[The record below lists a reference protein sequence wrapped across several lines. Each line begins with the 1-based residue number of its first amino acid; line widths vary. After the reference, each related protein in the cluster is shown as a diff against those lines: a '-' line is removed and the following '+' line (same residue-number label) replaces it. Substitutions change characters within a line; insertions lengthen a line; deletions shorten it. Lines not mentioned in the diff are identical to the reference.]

1 MSNVPIKFAGGVDA
15 GESLI
20 IKVKTPQGDVGH
32 HAVNVEYLENMGLV
46 GDSETQYVSIVDVE
60 SYDDDSPVDKEY
72 NNGIYL
78 AKASTASEQI
88 GIVIRFGKKFSLKT
102 LPDVQFYISDVDL
115 EGDYDGISWDSIF
128 TQPER
133 DDFDFSDENQTL
145 TNGDIEIL
153 EKDYIQTFEFT
164 FKKDIEKGKFYYFKN
179 GSDVS
184 GFELAGFDKPNIS
197 SAIITS
203 GYGSGLSELS
213 NGKTYVVEVTSD
225 SNITEIQIKGDY
237 LVSESINKGGVS
249 LVESITTQT
258 QNGVENP
265 LTGAPEQ
272 GYFEIRVKDTN
283 NTWSDWYDSS
293 TATTPTNGI
302 DFMLINN
309 IAPVFDTIT
318 ISYSNALYTALNL
331 FSEDGSTANI
341 VVGGVDFIGSGVV
354 IADEVGSSGLSI
366 SKTNNL
372 LFVASSTTPTYK
384 YNTPTVKLIAT
395 RGENGRTSEI
405 NVNVNIASVDMVINN
420 LSNNVFRSGTNTGNT
435 TQFNITTN
443 QRINDK
449 TIVLGSTIAG
459 LTLSSDGIIS
469 GQNVNN
475 LSINILDSSTK
486 GTYNNLL
493 EVELEGLS
501 GRIVTRNFEIISRGF
516 VERTMLGNN
525 ILNPIEIPHVVNANK
540 LLVSIGKGNDTVECS
555 YFAGGLTPGFQGDI
569 DDQINEFSVFENTN
583 IWYVVFDN
591 NVHMLGAGDWLTNAT
606 IIIEEEI

>member
-1 MSNVPIKFAGGVDA
+1 MSNVPIKFTGGLDA
-15 GESLI
+15 NNKQI
-20 IKVKTPQGDVGH
+20 IGVGTPNANDKF
-32 HAVNVEYLENMGLV
+32 HAVNVEYLDNLGIV
-46 GDSETQYVSIVDVE
+46 GDSETMFVNVIDVI
-60 SYDDDSPVDKEY
+60 SGDIASPVTKEY
-72 NNGIYL
+72 KNGIYL
-78 AKASTASEQI
+78 EKASTASSDI
-88 GIVIRFGKKFSLKT
+88 SIKIRFGKQFLSRA
-102 LPDVQFYISDVDL
+102 LPDVLFYESPVDL
-115 EGDYDGISWDSIF
+115 EGDFDGVVWDSLF

-133 DDFDFSDENQTL
+133 EDFDFSINNQTL

-153 EKDYIQTFEFT
+153 GLDYTQTFEFT
-164 FKKDIEKGKFYYFKN
+164 LKNVSNDVFYYFKN
-179 GSDVS
+179 GTDISAVELV
-184 GFELAGFDKPNIS
+184 GFVKPNIS
-197 SAIITS
+197 SATITS

-318 ISYSNALYTALNL
+318 ISYSNAPYTALNL